1 MVEEIAGDLLAKDAS
16 FAVVVS
22 RFNDVVT
29 RRLLDGALDTFRRH
43 GTGEDSLTVVW
54 VPGSFEIP
62 VVADRLAKSKRYAAV
77 VCLGAV
83 IAGET
88 DHHDYINHAVA
99 NAIMQIGRKTGV
111 PVTFGIL
118 TCSNLDQALNRAG
131 GKFGNKGCEAALAA
145 IEMVSVLRKLKQKF
159 KNVGG

>member
-1 MVEEIAGDLLAKDAS
+1 MEEIAGDLLANDAR

-29 RRLLDGALDTFRRH
+29 RRLLDGPLDTFRRH
-43 GTGEDSLTVVW
+43 GTGEDNLAVVW

-159 KNVGG
+159 KNAGG

>member
-1 MVEEIAGDLLAKDAS
+1 MVEEIAGDLLAKDAR

-29 RRLLDGALDTFRRH
+29 RRLLNGALDTFRRH